1 MPSFGCVKGNP
12 DSPLTR
18 AEMTLPSTPLRSRF
32 GRRLLA
38 LFVGCAFVPIAVLAF
53 LSYRHVK
60 QQLYRQ
66 SENRLHQANVGL
78 SQAIFDR
85 LLLLDATLKSI
96 PPRAIL
102 QLDASKRK
110 PKPVPKPRPPVAPPP
125 GNQTQSGNTD
135 GRLAMGGIVP
145 ERTPK
150 VVLSRRPAAAR
161 RAVTSRPA
169 GSRAELIAASQ
180 TLIAGFDLLARQ
192 RFVAV
197 EFIGDDRKRI
207 EVFGRLAR
215 RPKLTE
221 QDSSDLR
228 LGLPLIVVDHP
239 PASPTRIYL
248 LRRIVRRN
256 EVRGTFVGEVSPQYL
271 WGSLDQI
278 MPSPTTRVT
287 VLDDSAHVIF
297 SFSPKTLP
305 APTSTGSGSIT
316 PATAIDSLSDSYLS
330 ASSEI
335 RMAEAFAAGPW
346 KVILTESKD
355 EVLEPMVEFTNM
367 FLRVVGLAS
376 LLVLL
381 LSVSQIRRSL
391 LPLEELQKGTQRIAQ
406 RDFASRVTVTS
417 RDEFEQLAASFNT
430 MATQLG
436 RQFNALATAAEIDRA
451 VLSATDATTIV
462 DTILVRIRDV
472 FPCSV
477 VSVTVGVPEGSK
489 SLTTVTQDYGTG
501 QRHVARTRMRSADV
515 HSILTGADVVELR
528 SGDPWPSYLEPL
540 VELGATS
547 FVILP
552 LSYQR
557 QLSGII
563 ALGERSDLAPTDEDR
578 VQMRRLADQAA
589 VALANARMLD
599 QVRELAY
606 YDSLTGLPNRLSYK
620 ERLAYALE
628 QASRNQ
634 KLVAAFFIDLDHF
647 SRINDTLGHEVGDQ
661 LLQHVASRLRSCCRE
676 REDEVGPAM
685 ATLAPEVARLGGDE
699 FTVIMPGLHDPQ
711 DAAKLARRLISSFA
725 HPVCVGAHE
734 IFINASIG
742 IAIYPYDGEDLDT
755 LLMHADT
762 AMYKAK
768 EQGGN
773 SYQTYSKSMT
783 TTALQRLTLEND
795 LRRAL
800 ERNEFEV
807 HYQPILD
814 AHTGTVVGAEALLR
828 WRHPELGL
836 LLPSEFIPIAEE
848 NGLIV
853 PMGEWILQAACA
865 QNRGWQDAGLPRIR
879 VSVNL
884 SSRQL
889 KRRLTDTVTRALQL
903 SGLEPRY
910 LSLELTE
917 SVLVNHHKEGT
928 EALHALRAMGL
939 HLAVDDFGTGYCS
952 FSYLKHFP
960 LDTLKI
966 DRSFIREIATDTDDA
981 AITTAIIAMGHALGL
996 RVIAEGVETEVQL
1009 SLLQTQGCDE
1019 VQGYLVG
1026 RPVPA
1031 EQFVEHL
1038 ARKRGATGASARRH
1052 QRPAN
1057 R

>member
-1 MPSFGCVKGNP
+1 
-12 DSPLTR
+12 
-18 AEMTLPSTPLRSRF
+18 MTLPSTPLRSRF

-38 LFVGCAFVPIAVLAF
+38 LFVGCAFVPMAVLAV

-60 QQLYRQ
+60 QELYRQ
-66 SENRLHQANVGL
+66 SQNRLQQANLALGE
-78 SQAIFDR
+78 AIFDR

-96 PPRAIL
+96 PPQAIL
-102 QLDASKRK
+102 QLLVSKQKPRVPK
-110 PKPVPKPRPPVAPPP
+110 PKPSVAPKP
-125 GNQTQSGNTD
+125 GNQTQTGDIT
-135 GRLAMGGIVP
+135 GRLAMGGIVLD
-145 ERTPK
+145 RAPK
-150 VVLSRRPAAAR
+150 PVPVRPA
-161 RAVTSRPA
+161 P
-169 GSRAELIAASQ
+169 SRAELIAASQ
-180 TLIAGFDLLARQ
+180 ALIAGLDLLARQ
-192 RFVAV
+192 RFVAL
-197 EFIGDDRKRI
+197 EFVGDDGKRI
-207 EVFGRLAR
+207 EIFGRLAR
-215 RPKLTE
+215 RPKLTNR
-221 QDSSDLR
+221 DSSDLR
-228 LGLPLIVVDHP
+228 LGLPLIATEHTTGETSRV
-239 PASPTRIYL
+239 YL

-256 EVRGTFVGEVSPQYL
+256 EVRGTFVGEVSPEYL
-271 WGSLDQI
+271 WGSLDQS
-278 MPSPTTRVT
+278 MPSPRTRVA
-287 VLDDSAHVIF
+287 VLDDSAHVIY
-297 SFSPKTLP
+297 SSARGLP
-305 APTSTGSGSIT
+305 VPAALSATDSGRLR
-316 PATAIDSLSDSYLS
+316 PALLVDSLGHSYLS

-335 RMAEAFAAGPW
+335 RMAEAFSAHPW
-346 KVILTESKD
+346 KVVLTESRD
-355 EVLEPMVEFTNM
+355 EVLEPMAEFTNT
-367 FLRVVGLAS
+367 FLIVAGLSS
-376 LLVLL
+376 LVVLL
-381 LSVSQIRRSL
+381 LSVSQIRRSV
-391 LPLEELQKGTQRIAQ
+391 LPLEELQKGTRRIAQ
-406 RDFASRVTVTS
+406 RDFTSRVTVTS

-477 VSVTVGVPEGSK
+477 VSVTIGVPDGSK
-489 SLTTVTQDYGTG
+489 SLTSVVQNFETG
-501 QRHVARTRMRSADV
+501 QREVARVSLRAADV
-515 HSILTGADVVELR
+515 QSILTGPEVVELR
-528 SGDPWPSYLEPL
+528 PGETTPSYLDPL
-540 VELGATS
+540 VQLGATS
-547 FVILP
+547 FVVLP

-563 ALGERSDLAPTDEDR
+563 ALGEHFDLAPSEEDR

-620 ERLAYALE
+620 ERLAYAVE

-634 KLVAAFFIDLDHF
+634 RMVAAFFIDLDNF
-647 SRINDTLGHEVGDQ
+647 SRVNDTLGHEVGDQ
-661 LLQHVASRLRSCCRE
+661 LLRHVASRLRSCCRE
-676 REDEVGPAM
+676 REDEVGPAF

-725 HPVCVGAHE
+725 HPVRVGTHE

-742 IAIYPYDGEDLDT
+742 IAIYPFDGEDLDT

-773 SYQTYSKSMT
+773 SYQAYSKSMT

-800 ERNEFEV
+800 ERSEFEV
-807 HYQPILD
+807 HYQPIVD
-814 AHTGTVVGAEALLR
+814 AYTGTVVGAEALLR

-853 PMGEWILQAACA
+853 PMGEWILRTACM
-865 QNRGWQDAGLPRIR
+865 QNRAWQDAGFPRIR
-879 VSVNL
+879 VGVNL

-889 KRRLTDTVTRALQL
+889 KRRLSDTVSQALQS

-917 SVLVNHHKEGT
+917 SVLVNHQKEGT
-928 EALHALRAMGL
+928 DALHALRAMGL
-939 HLAVDDFGTGYCS
+939 HLAVDDFGTGYSS

-966 DRSFIREIATDTDDA
+966 DRSFIREIATHPDDA

-996 RVIAEGVETEVQL
+996 RVIAEGVETDAHL
-1009 SLLQTQGCDE
+1009 SLLQKQGCDE
-1019 VQGYLVG
+1019 IQGYLVG

-1031 EQFVEHL
+1031 ERFEEHL
-1038 ARKRGATGASARRH
+1038 ARKRSVNGHARRQ
-1052 QRPAN
+1052 QRSAN

>member
-1 MPSFGCVKGNP
+1 M
-12 DSPLTR
+12 
-18 AEMTLPSTPLRSRF
+18 
-32 GRRLLA
+32 
-38 LFVGCAFVPIAVLAF
+38 AVLAA

-60 QQLYRQ
+60 HQLYRQ
-66 SENRLHQANVGL
+66 SENRLQQANVAL

-96 PPRAIL
+96 PPQVIL
-102 QLDASKRK
+102 QLQHASKQK
-110 PKPVPKPRPPVAPPP
+110 PLRAPRPVRPPAPQP
-125 GNQTQSGNTD
+125 GNQTQTGNLD
-135 GRLAMGGIVP
+135 GRLAMGGIVLD
-145 ERTPK
+145 RLPK
-150 VVLSRRPAAAR
+150 PT
-161 RAVTSRPA
+161 VTRQAPSP
-169 GSRAELIAASQ
+169 SRAELIAASRA
-180 TLIAGFDLLARQ
+180 LIAGLDLLARQ

-197 EFIGDDRKRI
+197 EFVGDDGRRI
-207 EVFGRLAR
+207 EIFGRLAQ
-215 RPKLTE
+215 RPKLTLR
-221 QDSSDLR
+221 DSSDLR
-228 LGLPLIVVDHP
+228 LGLPLIVTEH
-239 PASPTRIYL
+239 SPGELTRIFL

-256 EVRGTFVGEVSPQYL
+256 EVRGTFVGEVSPEYL
-271 WGSLDQI
+271 WGSLDQS
-278 MPSPTTRVT
+278 MPSPTTRVA
-287 VLDDSAHVIF
+287 VLEDSTHVIF
-297 SFSPKTLP
+297 SSTRVLPVPPLKTGGKTGIEPP
-305 APTSTGSGSIT
+305 APVFDASG
-316 PATAIDSLSDSYLS
+316 DSYLS

-335 RMAEAFAAGPW
+335 RMTEAFAALPW
-346 KVILTESKD
+346 KVVLTESKD
-355 EVLEPMVEFTNM
+355 EVLEPMVEFTNT
-367 FLRVVGLAS
+367 FLIVVGLSS
-376 LLVLL
+376 LVVLL
-381 LSVSQIRRSL
+381 LSVSQIRRSV

-462 DTILVRIRDV
+462 DTILARIRDV

-477 VSVTVGVPEGSK
+477 VSVTIGVPDGSK
-489 SLTTVTQDYGTG
+489 SLTSVIQDYHAG
-501 QRHVARTRMRSADV
+501 QRHVARIGMRAADV
-515 HSILTGADVVELR
+515 QGILTGPEVLELR
-528 SGDPWPSYLEPL
+528 SGEALPGYLEPL

-547 FVILP
+547 FVVLP

-563 ALGERSDLAPTDEDR
+563 ALGERFDLVPSEEDR

-661 LLQHVASRLRSCCRE
+661 LLRHVASRLRSCCRE

-711 DAAKLARRLISSFA
+711 DAAKLARRLITSFA
-725 HPVCVGAHE
+725 HPIRVGTHE

-742 IAIYPYDGEDLDT
+742 IAIYPFDGEDLDT

-795 LRRAL
+795 LRKAL

-807 HYQPILD
+807 HYQPIVD
-814 AHTGTVVGAEALLR
+814 AYTGTVVGAEALLR
-828 WRHPELGL
+828 WRHPDLGL

-848 NGLIV
+848 NGMIV
-853 PMGEWILQAACA
+853 PMGEWILQAACL
-865 QNRGWQDAGLPRIR
+865 QNRAWQDAGFPRIR
-879 VSVNL
+879 VGVNL

-889 KRRLTDTVTRALQL
+889 KRRLTETISRALQL
-903 SGLEPRY
+903 SGLESRY

-939 HLAVDDFGTGYCS
+939 HLAVDDFGTGYSS

-966 DRSFIREIATDTDDA
+966 DRSFIREIAIHPDDA

-996 RVIAEGVETEVQL
+996 RVIAEGVETDAHL
-1009 SLLQTQGCDE
+1009 SLLQKQGCDE

-1031 EQFVEHL
+1031 DRFEEHL
-1038 ARKRGATGASARRH
+1038 ARKRGASAAAAARR
-1052 QRPAN
+1052 QPRSAT

>member
-1 MPSFGCVKGNP
+1 M
-12 DSPLTR
+12 
-18 AEMTLPSTPLRSRF
+18 
-32 GRRLLA
+32 
-38 LFVGCAFVPIAVLAF
+38 AVLAV

-66 SENRLHQANVGL
+66 SENRLQQANRAL
-78 SQAIFDR
+78 SQAIFER

-96 PPRAIL
+96 PPSAII
-102 QLDASKRK
+102 QLAAAKRMPKVSGTPRQPAK
-110 PKPVPKPRPPVAPPP
+110 PKL
-125 GNQTQSGNTD
+125 GNRTQAASPD
-135 GRLAMGGIVP
+135 GRVAMGGILLD
-145 ERTPK
+145 RTP
-150 VVLSRRPAAAR
+150 RPTAQ
-161 RAVTSRPA
+161 TSSSSHRGA
-169 GSRAELIAASQ
+169 LIEASKA
-180 TLIAGFDLLARQ
+180 LIAGLDLLARQ

-197 EFIGDDRKRI
+197 EFVGDDGKGI
-207 EVFGRLAR
+207 EVFGRLTR
-215 RPKLTE
+215 RPRLSAR
-221 QDSSDLR
+221 DSSDLR
-228 LGLPLIVVDHP
+228 LGLPLISIVHGKDDR
-239 PASPTRIYL
+239 SRIYL
-248 LRRIVRRN
+248 LRRLARRG
-256 EVRGTFVGEVSPQYL
+256 EVRGTFVGEVSPEYL
-271 WGSLDQI
+271 WGSLDKSL
-278 MPSPTTRVT
+278 PSPTTRVA
-287 VLDDSAHVIF
+287 VLDDSAHVLF
-297 SFSPKTLP
+297 GSSKSPIPPKKVMPQTVWTDRDTAKAKA
-305 APTSTGSGSIT
+305 APEF
-316 PATAIDSLSDSYLS
+316 YLT
-330 ASSEI
+330 ASSFI
-335 RMAEAFAAGPW
+335 TLDAAFAAQPW
-346 KVILTESKD
+346 TVIFSESKD
-355 EVLEPMVEFTNM
+355 EVLEPMVEFTNT
-367 FLRVVGLAS
+367 FLVVLGLSS
-376 LLVLL
+376 LAVLL
-381 LSVSQIRRSL
+381 LSLSQIRRSV
-391 LPLEELQKGTQRIAQ
+391 LPLEELQKGTRRIAQ

-417 RDEFEQLAASFNT
+417 RDEFEQLASSFNT
-430 MATQLG
+430 MANQLG

-451 VLSATDATTIV
+451 VLSATDATAIV
-462 DTILVRIRDV
+462 DTVLGRIRDV
-472 FPCSV
+472 FPCSM
-477 VSVTVGVPEGSK
+477 VSVTLGVADGAK
-489 SLTTVTQDYGTG
+489 SVTSVIQDYENGH
-501 QRHVARTRMRSADV
+501 RHVERIGLRPADV
-515 HSILTGADVVELR
+515 QALLIGPEVFVLRTGESV
-528 SGDPWPSYLEPL
+528 PSYLAPL
-540 VELGATS
+540 AELGANS
-547 FVILP
+547 FVVLP

-563 ALGERSDLAPTDEDR
+563 ALGERFDLLPSEEDR

-589 VALANARMLD
+589 VALANARMLE

-634 KLVAAFFIDLDHF
+634 RLVAAFFIDLDHF

-661 LLQHVASRLRSCCRE
+661 LLRHVAARLRSCCRE
-676 REDEVGPAM
+676 REDEVGPAF

-699 FTVIMPGLHDPQ
+699 FTVIMPGLHEAQ
-711 DAAKLARRLISSFA
+711 DAAKLARRILSSFA
-725 HPVCVGAHE
+725 QPVRVGTHE

-742 IAIYPYDGEDLDT
+742 IAIYPYDGEDIDT

-768 EQGGN
+768 EQGGS

-783 TTALQRLTLEND
+783 TTALQRMTLEND

-807 HYQPILD
+807 HYQPIVD
-814 AHTGTVVGAEALLR
+814 AYTSTVVGAEALLR

-853 PMGEWILQAACA
+853 PMGEWILQSACL
-865 QNRGWQDAGLPRIR
+865 QNRSWQDAGLPRIR
-879 VSVNL
+879 VGVNL

-889 KRRLTDTVTRALQL
+889 KRSLTDTIGRALQI

-917 SVLVNHHKEGT
+917 SVLVNHHREGT

-939 HLAVDDFGTGYCS
+939 HLAVDDFGTGYSS

-966 DRSFIREIATDTDDA
+966 DRSFIREIAIHPDDA

-996 RVIAEGVETEVQL
+996 RVIAEGVETEAHL
-1009 SLLQTQGCDE
+1009 TLLQKQGCDE

-1031 EQFVEHL
+1031 DRFVDHL
-1038 ARKRGATGASARRH
+1038 ARKRSPGNSVRR
-1052 QRPAN
+1052 QRST

>member
-1 MPSFGCVKGNP
+1 M
-12 DSPLTR
+12 
-18 AEMTLPSTPLRSRF
+18 
-32 GRRLLA
+32 
-38 LFVGCAFVPIAVLAF
+38 AVLSI

-60 QQLYRQ
+60 RQLYRQ
-66 SENRLHQANVGL
+66 SESRLQQANVAL
-78 SQAIFDR
+78 SQAIFER

-96 PPRAIL
+96 PPQAIL
-102 QLDASKRK
+102 QLDVSRK
-110 PKPVPKPRPPVAPPP
+110 PQTAPKPRPARP
-125 GNQTQSGNTD
+125 GNQTQTGNMD
-135 GRLAMGGIVP
+135 GRLAMGGIMLDRSP
-145 ERTPK
+145 R
-150 VVLSRRPAAAR
+150 AAP
-161 RAVTSRPA
+161 SRPA
-169 GSRAELIAASQ
+169 PSRAELIAASQ
-180 TLIAGFDLLARQ
+180 ALIAGLDLLARQ

-197 EFIGDDRKRI
+197 EFVGDDGNRFEI
-207 EVFGRLAR
+207 FGRLAR
-215 RPKLTE
+215 RPKLTPR
-221 QDSSDLR
+221 DSSDLR
-228 LGLPLIVVDHP
+228 LGLPLIVTEHLP
-239 PASPTRIYL
+239 GEPSRIYL
-248 LRRIVRRN
+248 LRRLVRRN
-256 EVRGTFVGEVSPQYL
+256 ELRGTFVGEASPAYL
-271 WGSLDQI
+271 WGTLDQN
-278 MPSPTTRVT
+278 MPSPTTRV
-287 VLDDSAHVIF
+287 VVMNDGHIIF
-297 SFSPKTLP
+297 SSVKALP
-305 APTSTGSGSIT
+305 IP
-316 PATAIDSLSDSYLS
+316 PATPGTKKPGVPVALADRSYLS

-335 RMAEAFAAGPW
+335 RMTEAFAAQPW
-346 KVILTESKD
+346 RVVLSESKD
-355 EVLEPMVEFTNM
+355 EVLGPMVDFTNT
-367 FLRVVGLAS
+367 FLMVVGLSS
-376 LLVLL
+376 LVVLL
-381 LSVSQIRRSL
+381 LSVSQIRRSV
-391 LPLEELQKGTQRIAQ
+391 LPLEELQKGTRRIAQ

-436 RQFNALATAAEIDRA
+436 RQFNALAMAAEIDRA

-462 DTILVRIRDV
+462 DTILARIRDV

-477 VSVTVGVPEGSK
+477 VSVTVGVPDSAT
-489 SLTTVTQDYGTG
+489 SLTSVIQDYESGL
-501 QRHVARTRMRSADV
+501 RHVARVGMRGQDV
-515 HSILTGADVVELR
+515 QTILTGPDVLELR
-528 SGDPWPSYLEPL
+528 SGESVPAYLEPL

-547 FVILP
+547 FVVLP

-563 ALGERSDLAPTDEDR
+563 ALGERFDLLPSEEDR

-606 YDSLTGLPNRLSYK
+606 FDSLTGLPNRLSYK

-628 QASRNQ
+628 QASRDQ

-661 LLQHVASRLRSCCRE
+661 LLRHVASRLRSCCRE
-676 REDEVGPAM
+676 REDEVGPAF

-699 FTVIMPGLHDPQ
+699 FTVIMPGLNDPQ
-711 DAAKLARRLISSFA
+711 DAAKLARRIISSFA
-725 HPVCVGAHE
+725 HPIRVSTHE

-742 IAIYPYDGEDLDT
+742 IAIYPFDGEDLDT

-800 ERNEFEV
+800 DRDEFEV
-807 HYQPILD
+807 HYQPIVD
-814 AHTGTVVGAEALLR
+814 AYTGTVVGAEALLR

-853 PMGEWILQAACA
+853 PMGEWILQAACL
-865 QNRGWQDAGLPRIR
+865 QNRAWQDAGLPHIR
-879 VSVNL
+879 VGVNL

-889 KRRLTDTVTRALQL
+889 KRRLSETVSRALQL

-939 HLAVDDFGTGYCS
+939 HLAVDDFGTGYSS

-966 DRSFIREIATDTDDA
+966 DRSFIREIAIDPDDA

-996 RVIAEGVETEVQL
+996 RVIAEGVETEAHL
-1009 SLLQTQGCDE
+1009 SLLQKQGCDE

-1026 RPVPA
+1026 RPVAA
-1031 EQFVEHL
+1031 ERFEEHL
-1038 ARKRGATGASARRH
+1038 ARKRGGPSARRQQSASSH
-1052 QRPAN
+1052 
-1057 R
+1057 

>member
-1 MPSFGCVKGNP
+1 M
-12 DSPLTR
+12 
-18 AEMTLPSTPLRSRF
+18 
-32 GRRLLA
+32 
-38 LFVGCAFVPIAVLAF
+38 AVLAA

-66 SENRLHQANVGL
+66 SESRLQQANRALGR
-78 SQAIFDR
+78 AIFER

-96 PPRAIL
+96 TPRAVL
-102 QLDASKRK
+102 QLDAAKRI
-110 PKPVPKPRPPVAPPP
+110 PKVVPKAAGRPSPKP
-125 GNQTQSGNTD
+125 GNQTQTGD
-135 GRLAMGGIVP
+135 LAGRLAMGGIVVDRAP
-145 ERTPK
+145 PKQPTTTTPN
-150 VVLSRRPAAAR
+150 AA
-161 RAVTSRPA
+161 
-169 GSRAELIAASQ
+169 SRAALIEASRA
-180 TLIAGFDLLARQ
+180 LIAGLDLLARQ

-197 EFIGDDRKRI
+197 EFVGDDGNRI
-207 EVFGRLAR
+207 EVFGRLTY
-215 RPKLTE
+215 RPILTSR
-221 QDSSDLR
+221 DSSDLR
-228 LGLPLIVVDHP
+228 LGLPLIATVHGESG
-239 PASPTRIYL
+239 PARVYL
-248 LRRIVRRN
+248 LRRLVRKG
-256 EVRGTFVGEVSPQYL
+256 EIRGTFVGEVSPGYL
-271 WGSLDQI
+271 WGTVDLS
-278 MPSPTTRVT
+278 MPSRSTRVA
-287 VLDDSAHVIF
+287 VLDDSAHVLY
-297 SFSPKTLP
+297 SSSKTALGSRT
-305 APTSTGSGSIT
+305 AMTQSTRVFLEKMEADS
-316 PATAIDSLSDSYLS
+316 TAHSYLS

-335 RMAEAFAAGPW
+335 TLTEAFAAQPW
-346 KVILTESKD
+346 TLVLSESKD
-355 EVLEPMVEFTNM
+355 EVLEPMVDFTNT
-367 FLRVVGLAS
+367 FLMVVGVSS

-381 LSVSQIRRSL
+381 LSISQIRRSV
-391 LPLEELQKGTQRIAQ
+391 LPLEQLQHSTRRIAQ
-406 RDFASRVTVTS
+406 RDFASRVNVKS
-417 RDEFEQLAASFNT
+417 GDEFEQLAAAFNT
-430 MATQLG
+430 MAIQLD

-451 VLSATDATTIV
+451 VLSATDATAIV
-462 DTILVRIRDV
+462 DTILGRIRDV

-477 VSVTVGVPEGSK
+477 VSVTLGVPDGAK
-489 SLTTVTQDYGTG
+489 SLTSVIQDFQNNGKRQVTRIGL
-501 QRHVARTRMRSADV
+501 RPSDV
-515 HSILTGADVVELR
+515 QTLLTGSEVLEIRGEDSV
-528 SGDPWPSYLEPL
+528 PSYLEPL
-540 VELGATS
+540 AELGANS
-547 FVILP
+547 FVVLP

-563 ALGERSDLAPTDEDR
+563 ALGERFDLVPTEEDR

-620 ERLAYALE
+620 ERLASALE

-634 KLVAAFFIDLDHF
+634 RLVAAFFIDLDHF

-661 LLQHVASRLRSCCRE
+661 LLRHVAARLRSCCRE
-676 REDEVGPAM
+676 REDEVGQAV
-685 ATLAPEVARLGGDE
+685 ASLAPEVARLGGDE
-699 FTVIMPGLHDPQ
+699 FTIIMAGLHEAQ
-711 DAAKLARRLISSFA
+711 DAAKLARRILSSFA
-725 HPVCVGAHE
+725 HPVRVGTHE

-742 IAIYPYDGEDLDT
+742 IAIYPYDGEDIET

-768 EQGGN
+768 EQGGS

-807 HYQPILD
+807 HYQPIVD
-814 AHTGTVVGAEALLR
+814 AYTGTVVGAEALFR

-853 PMGEWILQAACA
+853 PMGEWILENACA
-865 QNRGWQDAGLPRIR
+865 QNRAWQDAGFPRIR
-879 VSVNL
+879 VGVNL

-889 KRRLTDTVTRALQL
+889 KRSLTETVGRALQV

-939 HLAVDDFGTGYCS
+939 HLAVDDFGTGYSS

-966 DRSFIREIATDTDDA
+966 DRSFIREIAVHPDDA

-996 RVIAEGVETEVQL
+996 RVIAEGVETEGHL
-1009 SLLQTQGCDE
+1009 TLLQKQGCDE
-1019 VQGYLVG
+1019 IQGYLVG

-1031 EQFVEHL
+1031 DRFVEHL
-1038 ARKRGATGASARRH
+1038 SKKRPSAAPSVRR
-1052 QRPAN
+1052 QRTT

>member
-1 MPSFGCVKGNP
+1 
-12 DSPLTR
+12 
-18 AEMTLPSTPLRSRF
+18 MTFPSTPLRSRF

-38 LFVGCAFVPIAVLAF
+38 LFLGCAFVPMALLAV

-66 SENRLHQANVGL
+66 SENRLQQANLALG
-78 SQAIFDR
+78 QAIFDR

-96 PPRAIL
+96 PPQAIL
-102 QLDASKRK
+102 QLLASKQK
-110 PKPVPKPRPPVAPPP
+110 PIPPKPVRIPVPKP
-125 GNQTQSGNTD
+125 GNQTQTGNTE
-135 GRLAMGGIVP
+135 GRVAMGGIFL
-145 ERTPK
+145 ERQPK
-150 VVLSRRPAAAR
+150 IVTRP
-161 RAVTSRPA
+161 SP
-169 GSRAELIAASQ
+169 SRADLIAASKA
-180 TLIAGFDLLARQ
+180 LIAGLDLLARQ

-197 EFIGDDRKRI
+197 EFIDDDGKRT
-207 EVFGRLAR
+207 EVFGRLAK
-215 RPKLTE
+215 RPKLTGR
-221 QDSSDLR
+221 DSSDLR
-228 LGLPLIVVDHP
+228 LGLPLIVTEHD
-239 PASPTRIYL
+239 SGDGSRIYL

-256 EVRGTFVGEVSPQYL
+256 EVRGTFVGEVSPTYL
-271 WGSLDQI
+271 WGSLDQS
-278 MPSPTTRVT
+278 MPSPTTRVA
-287 VLDDSAHVIF
+287 VLDDSDLVIF
-297 SFSPKTLP
+297 SSTQPLP
-305 APTSTGSGSIT
+305 GLKAADSGVVQ
-316 PATAIDSLSDSYLS
+316 PAAVAGPADDSYLS
-330 ASSEI
+330 ATSEI
-335 RMAEAFAAGPW
+335 RMAEAFAAQPW
-346 KVILTESKD
+346 KVVLSESRT
-355 EVLEPMVEFTNM
+355 EVLEPMVEFTNT
-367 FLRVVGLAS
+367 FLIVVGLSS
-376 LLVLL
+376 LIVLL
-381 LSVSQIRRSL
+381 LSVSQIRRSV
-391 LPLEELQKGTQRIAQ
+391 LPLEELQKGTRRIAQ
-406 RDFASRVTVTS
+406 RDFASRVTVNS

-436 RQFNALATAAEIDRA
+436 RQFNALAMAAEIDRA

-462 DTILVRIRDV
+462 DTIVIRIRDV

-477 VSVTVGVPEGSK
+477 VSVTIGVPDGSK
-489 SLTTVTQDYGTG
+489 SLSSVIQDFQTG
-501 QRHVARTRMRSADV
+501 QRHVARVNMRAADV
-515 HSILTGADVVELR
+515 QSILTGPEVLELRKGDVV
-528 SGDPWPSYLEPL
+528 PAYLTPL
-540 VELGATS
+540 ADLGASS
-547 FVILP
+547 FVVLP
-552 LSYQR
+552 LAYQR

-563 ALGERSDLAPTDEDR
+563 ALGERFDLEPSDEDR
-578 VQMRRLADQAA
+578 MQMRRLADQTA

-661 LLQHVASRLRSCCRE
+661 LLRHVASRLRSCCRE

-699 FTVIMPGLHDPQ
+699 FTVIMPGLQDPQ

-725 HPVCVGAHE
+725 HPVRVGEHE

-742 IAIYPYDGEDLDT
+742 IAIYPFDGEDLDT

-800 ERNEFEV
+800 DRNEFEV
-807 HYQPILD
+807 HYQPIVD
-814 AHTGTVVGAEALLR
+814 TYTGTVVGAEALLR

-853 PMGEWILQAACA
+853 PMGEWILQAACM
-865 QNRGWQDAGLPRIR
+865 QNRAWQDAGFPRIR
-879 VSVNL
+879 VGVNL

-889 KRRLTDTVTRALQL
+889 KRRLSETISRALQM
-903 SGLEPRY
+903 SNLEPRY

-928 EALHALRAMGL
+928 EALHSLRSMGL
-939 HLAVDDFGTGYCS
+939 HLAVDDFGTGYSS

-966 DRSFIREIATDTDDA
+966 DRSFIREIATHPDDA

-996 RVIAEGVETEVQL
+996 KVIAEGVETEAHL
-1009 SLLQTQGCDE
+1009 ALLQKQGCDE
-1019 VQGYLVG
+1019 IQGYLVG

-1031 EQFVEHL
+1031 DRFVEHL
-1038 ARKRGATGASARRH
+1038 TRKRSMPGTNGRRQQRSASR
-1052 QRPAN
+1052 
-1057 R
+1057 

>member
-1 MPSFGCVKGNP
+1 M
-12 DSPLTR
+12 
-18 AEMTLPSTPLRSRF
+18 
-32 GRRLLA
+32 
-38 LFVGCAFVPIAVLAF
+38 AVLAL

-66 SENRLHQANVGL
+66 SANRLQQANLALG
-78 SQAIFDR
+78 QAIFDR

-96 PPRAIL
+96 PPRAII

-110 PKPVPKPRPPVAPPP
+110 PKPAPRPRPPAPPRL
-125 GNQTQSGNTD
+125 GNQTQTGNMD
-135 GRLAMGGIVP
+135 GRLAMGGII
-145 ERTPK
+145 
-150 VVLSRRPAAAR
+150 LDRRPKAAP
-161 RAVTSRPA
+161 SRSAP
-169 GSRAELIAASQ
+169 SRAELIAASQ
-180 TLIAGFDLLARQ
+180 ALIAGLDLLARQ

-197 EFIGDDRKRI
+197 EFIGDDGKRT

-215 RPKLTE
+215 RPKLTLR
-221 QDSSDLR
+221 DSSDLR
-228 LGLPLIVVDHP
+228 LGLPLIVTEYTP
-239 PASPTRIYL
+239 GEPSRIFL

-256 EVRGTFVGEVSPQYL
+256 EVRGTFVGEVSPEYL
-271 WGSLDQI
+271 WGGLDQS
-278 MPSPTTRVT
+278 MPSPTTRVAVT
-287 VLDDSAHVIF
+287 DDSGHVIF
-297 SFSPKTLP
+297 SLAKTLP
-305 APTSTGSGSIT
+305 IPLLGSGAKPGVVVDET
-316 PATAIDSLSDSYLS
+316 DRSYLS
-330 ASSEI
+330 AASEVK
-335 RMAEAFAAGPW
+335 MTEAFASQPW
-346 KVILTESKD
+346 RVVLSESKD
-355 EVLEPMVEFTNM
+355 EVLEPMVEFTNT
-367 FLRVVGLAS
+367 FLMVVGLSS
-376 LLVLL
+376 LVVLL
-381 LSVSQIRRSL
+381 LSVSQIRRSV

-406 RDFASRVTVTS
+406 RDFTSRVTVTS

-462 DTILVRIRDV
+462 DTILARIRDV

-477 VSVTVGVPEGSK
+477 VSVTIGVPDSSK
-489 SLTTVTQDYGTG
+489 TLTSVVQDYESGL
-501 QRHVARTRMRSADV
+501 RHVARVGMRGQDV
-515 HSILTGADVVELR
+515 QTILTGPEVLELR
-528 SGDPWPSYLEPL
+528 SGETAPGYLDPL
-540 VELGATS
+540 VELGAIS
-547 FVILP
+547 FVVLP

-557 QLSGII
+557 QLSGVI
-563 ALGERSDLAPTDEDR
+563 ALGERFDLVPSEDDR

-661 LLQHVASRLRSCCRE
+661 LLRHVASRLRSCCRE
-676 REDEVGPAM
+676 REDEVGPAY

-711 DAAKLARRLISSFA
+711 DAAKLARRIISSFA
-725 HPVCVGAHE
+725 HPIRVSTHE

-742 IAIYPYDGEDLDT
+742 IAIYPFDGEDLDT

-800 ERNEFEV
+800 DRNEFEV
-807 HYQPILD
+807 HYQPIVD
-814 AHTGTVVGAEALLR
+814 AYTGTVVGAEALLR

-836 LLPSEFIPIAEE
+836 LLPSEVSPIAEE

-853 PMGEWILQAACA
+853 PMGEWILQAACL
-865 QNRGWQDAGLPRIR
+865 QNRAWQDAGLPRIR
-879 VSVNL
+879 VGVNL

-889 KRRLTDTVTRALQL
+889 KRRLSETVSRALQL

-939 HLAVDDFGTGYCS
+939 HLAVDDFGTGYSS

-966 DRSFIREIATDTDDA
+966 DRSFIREIAVHPDDA

-996 RVIAEGVETEVQL
+996 RVIAEGVETEAHL
-1009 SLLQTQGCDE
+1009 SLLQKQGCDE

-1031 EQFVEHL
+1031 DRFEEHL
-1038 ARKRGATGASARRH
+1038 ARKRGAGGASGR
-1052 QRPAN
+1052 RPA
-1057 R
+1057 RPVTR

>member
-1 MPSFGCVKGNP
+1 
-12 DSPLTR
+12 
-18 AEMTLPSTPLRSRF
+18 MTLPSTPLRSRF

-38 LFVGCAFVPIAVLAF
+38 LFVGCAFVPMAVLAV

-66 SENRLHQANVGL
+66 SENRLDQANLALG
-78 SQAIFDR
+78 QAIFDR

-96 PPRAIL
+96 PPQAIL
-102 QLDASKRK
+102 QLDASKRR
-110 PKPVPKPRPPVAPPP
+110 PAVEIPRRPVPPRL
-125 GNQTQSGNTD
+125 GNQTQTGDTD
-135 GRLAMGGIVP
+135 GRVAMGGILLERGSRGVP
-145 ERTPK
+145 
-150 VVLSRRPAAAR
+150 
-161 RAVTSRPA
+161 SRPA
-169 GSRAELIAASQ
+169 PSRAELIAASQ
-180 TLIAGFDLLARQ
+180 ALIAGLDLLARQ

-197 EFIGDDRKRI
+197 EFVGDEGKRI
-207 EVFGRLAR
+207 EIFGRLAR
-215 RPKLTE
+215 RPKLTAR
-221 QDSSDLR
+221 DSSDLR
-228 LGLPLIVVDHP
+228 LGLPLIVTEHP
-239 PASPTRIYL
+239 AGEPSRIYL

-256 EVRGTFVGEVSPQYL
+256 EVRGTFVGEVSPEYL
-271 WGSLDQI
+271 WGSLDQS
-278 MPSPTTRVT
+278 MPSPTTRVA
-287 VLDDSAHVIF
+287 VLDDSGHMIF
-297 SFSPKTLP
+297 SSTRLLPVTPPKKSVGPASATPSVADSSTNMQLP
-305 APTSTGSGSIT
+305 RDVT
-316 PATAIDSLSDSYLS
+316 DHSYLAATS
-330 ASSEI
+330 QI
-335 RMAEAFAAGPW
+335 RMAEAFAAQPW
-346 KVILTESKD
+346 TVVLTESKD
-355 EVLEPMVEFTNM
+355 EVLGPMVEFTNT
-367 FLRVVGLAS
+367 FLIVVGVSS
-376 LLVLL
+376 LVVLL
-381 LSVSQIRRSL
+381 LSVSQIRRSV
-391 LPLEELQKGTQRIAQ
+391 LPLEELQKGTLRIAQ
-406 RDFASRVTVTS
+406 RDFASRVTVNS

-462 DTILVRIRDV
+462 DTILARIRDV
-472 FPCSV
+472 FPCRV
-477 VSVTVGVPEGSK
+477 VSVTIGVPDGSK
-489 SLTTVTQDYGTG
+489 SLTSVIQDYQTG
-501 QRHVARTRMRSADV
+501 QRHVARIGMRAADV
-515 HSILTGADVVELR
+515 QSILTGPDVLELR
-528 SGDPWPSYLEPL
+528 SGESIPAYLEPL

-547 FVILP
+547 FVVLP

-563 ALGERSDLAPTDEDR
+563 ALGERFDLVPSEEDR

-661 LLQHVASRLRSCCRE
+661 LLRHVASRLRSCCRE
-676 REDEVGPAM
+676 REDEVGPAF

-699 FTVIMPGLHDPQ
+699 FTVIMPGLNDPQ

-725 HPVCVGAHE
+725 HPIRVGTHE

-742 IAIYPYDGEDLDT
+742 IAIYPFDGEDLDT

-800 ERNEFEV
+800 ERSEFEV
-807 HYQPILD
+807 HYQPIVD
-814 AHTGTVVGAEALLR
+814 AYTGTVVGAEALLR

-853 PMGEWILQAACA
+853 PMGEWILQAACM
-865 QNRGWQDAGLPRIR
+865 QNRAWQDAGLPRIR
-879 VSVNL
+879 VGVNL

-889 KRRLTDTVTRALQL
+889 KRRLTDTISRALQL

-939 HLAVDDFGTGYCS
+939 HLAVDDFGTGYSS

-966 DRSFIREIATDTDDA
+966 DRSFIREIATHPDDA

-996 RVIAEGVETEVQL
+996 RVIAEGVETDAHL
-1009 SLLQTQGCDE
+1009 TLLQKQGCDE

-1031 EQFVEHL
+1031 DRFEEHL
-1038 ARKRGATGASARRH
+1038 AKKRGAAGGVVRRQ
-1052 QRPAN
+1052 QRSPT

>member
-1 MPSFGCVKGNP
+1 M
-12 DSPLTR
+12 
-18 AEMTLPSTPLRSRF
+18 
-32 GRRLLA
+32 
-38 LFVGCAFVPIAVLAF
+38 AVLAS

-66 SENRLHQANVGL
+66 SEHQLQQANLAL
-78 SQAIFDR
+78 SQAIFER

-96 PPRAIL
+96 PPKAIL
-102 QLDASKRK
+102 QLDAAKRG
-110 PKPVPKPRPPVAPPP
+110 PKSAPQPKPRLVTKP
-125 GNQTQSGNTD
+125 GNRTQTGNTD
-135 GRLAMGGIVP
+135 GRVAMGGLLLERSSRALVP
-145 ERTPK
+145 IGQGP
-150 VVLSRRPAAAR
+150 
-161 RAVTSRPA
+161 
-169 GSRAELIAASQ
+169 SRAELIAASQ
-180 TLIAGFDLLARQ
+180 ALIAGLDLLARQ

-197 EFIGDDRKRI
+197 EFVGDDGNRI
-207 EVFGRLAR
+207 EVFGRLGR
-215 RPKLTE
+215 RPRLTLR
-221 QDSSDLR
+221 DSSDLR
-228 LGLPLIVVDHP
+228 LGLPLIITEHP
-239 PASPTRIYL
+239 EGKPSRVYL
-248 LRRIVRRN
+248 LRRIVHRG
-256 EVRGTFVGEVSPQYL
+256 EVRGTLLGEASPEYL
-271 WGSLDQI
+271 WGALEQSL
-278 MPSPTTRVT
+278 PSHTTRLGVT
-287 VLDDSAHVIF
+287 DDTGHVIYTLARSPAPAHAHAAAPDSLALMPDMAVADSSAH
-297 SFSPKTLP
+297 
-305 APTSTGSGSIT
+305 
-316 PATAIDSLSDSYLS
+316 SYLS
-330 ASSEI
+330 AVSEI
-335 RMAEAFAAGPW
+335 QLSEAFAAQPW
-346 KVILTESKD
+346 RVLLTESKD
-355 EVLEPMVEFTNM
+355 AVLEPMVEFTNT
-367 FLRVVGLAS
+367 FLIVVGVSGLA
-376 LLVLL
+376 VLL
-381 LSVSQIRRSL
+381 LSVSQIRRSV
-391 LPLEELQKGTQRIAQ
+391 LPLEELQKGTRRIAQ
-406 RDFASRVTVTS
+406 RDFTSRVTVTS
-417 RDEFEQLAASFNT
+417 NDEFEQLASSFNT
-430 MATQLG
+430 MAVQLG

-462 DTILVRIRDV
+462 DTILARIRDV

-477 VSVTVGVPEGSK
+477 VSVTLGVPDGANA
-489 SLTTVTQDYGTG
+489 LTSVIQDYESGL
-501 QRHVARTRMRSADV
+501 RHVARVGMRTPDV
-515 HSILTGADVVELR
+515 QALLTGPEVLEVR
-528 SGDPWPSYLEPL
+528 SGATVPSYLEPL

-563 ALGERSDLAPTDEDR
+563 ALGERFEVVPSEEDR

-661 LLQHVASRLRSCCRE
+661 LLRHVAARLRSCCRE
-676 REDEVGPAM
+676 REDEVGPAFE
-685 ATLAPEVARLGGDE
+685 TLAPEVARLGGDE

-711 DAAKLARRLISSFA
+711 DAAKLARRIISSFA
-725 HPVCVGAHE
+725 QPIRVGTHE

-800 ERNEFEV
+800 DRNEFEV
-807 HYQPILD
+807 HYQPIVD
-814 AHTGTVVGAEALLR
+814 TYTGTVVGAEALLR

-853 PMGEWILQAACA
+853 PMGEWILQTACL
-865 QNRGWQDAGLPRIR
+865 QNRSWQDAGLPRIR
-879 VSVNL
+879 VGVNL

-889 KRRLTDTVTRALQL
+889 KRRLTETVSRALEL

-939 HLAVDDFGTGYCS
+939 HLSVDDFGTGYSS

-966 DRSFIREIATDTDDA
+966 DRSFIREIAIHPDDA

-996 RVIAEGVETEVQL
+996 RVIAEGVETEAHL
-1009 SLLQTQGCDE
+1009 SLLQKQGCDE

-1031 EQFVEHL
+1031 ERFEEHL
-1038 ARKRGATGASARRH
+1038 ARKRGPNGAAARR
-1052 QRPAN
+1052 QRSTT

>member
-1 MPSFGCVKGNP
+1 
-12 DSPLTR
+12 
-18 AEMTLPSTPLRSRF
+18 MTFPSTPLRSRF

-38 LFVGCAFVPIAVLAF
+38 LFVGCAFVPMAVLAA
-53 LSYRHVK
+53 LSYRQVK

-66 SENRLHQANVGL
+66 SENRLQQANL
-78 SQAIFDR
+78 ALNQAVFDR

-96 PPRAIL
+96 PPQVIL
-102 QLDASKRK
+102 QLYRAQRKLTPAPK
-110 PKPVPKPRPPVAPPP
+110 PKPKPQVISRLGP
-125 GNQTQSGNTD
+125 GNQTQTGNLD
-135 GRLAMGGIVP
+135 GRVAMGGI
-145 ERTPK
+145 
-150 VVLSRRPAAAR
+150 LLDRRPK
-161 RAVTSRPA
+161 PA
-169 GSRAELIAASQ
+169 PIGQAQPSPSRAELIAASQ
-180 TLIAGFDLLARQ
+180 ALIAGLDLLARQ

-197 EFIGDDRKRI
+197 EFVGDDAKHI
-207 EVFGRLAR
+207 EIFGRLAR
-215 RPKLTE
+215 RPNLTSR
-221 QDSSDLR
+221 DSSDLR
-228 LGLPLIVVDHP
+228 LGLPLIVTEHLP
-239 PASPTRIYL
+239 GESTRIYL

-256 EVRGTFVGEVSPQYL
+256 EVRGTFVGEVSPEYL
-271 WGSLDQI
+271 WGSLDQG
-278 MPSPTTRVT
+278 MPSPTTRLA

-297 SFSPKTLP
+297 SSTRVLP
-305 APTSTGSGSIT
+305 VGVAT
-316 PATAIDSLSDSYLS
+316 PALTVDSADDSYLS
-330 ASSEI
+330 ATSEI
-335 RMAEAFAAGPW
+335 RMAEAFAAQPW
-346 KVILTESKD
+346 RVVLTDSKD
-355 EVLEPMVEFTNM
+355 AVLEPMVEFTNT
-367 FLRVVGLAS
+367 FLIVIGLSS
-376 LLVLL
+376 LVVLL
-381 LSVSQIRRSL
+381 LSVSQIRRSV
-391 LPLEELQKGTQRIAQ
+391 LPLEELQKGTRRIAQ

-462 DTILVRIRDV
+462 DTILARIRDV

-477 VSVTVGVPEGSK
+477 VSVTIGVPDGAK
-489 SLTTVTQDYGTG
+489 SLTSVIQDYQTG
-501 QRHVARTRMRSADV
+501 ERHVARVGMRASDV
-515 HSILTGADVVELR
+515 QGILTGPEVLELR
-528 SGDPWPSYLEPL
+528 GGDPVPAYLEPL
-540 VELGATS
+540 VEVGATS
-547 FVILP
+547 FVVLP

-557 QLSGII
+557 QLSGIV
-563 ALGERSDLAPTDEDR
+563 ALGERFDLVPSEEDR

-628 QASRNQ
+628 QASRDQ

-661 LLQHVASRLRSCCRE
+661 LLRHVASRLRSCCRE
-676 REDEVGPAM
+676 REDEVGPAF

-725 HPVCVGAHE
+725 HPIRVGTHE

-742 IAIYPYDGEDLDT
+742 IAIYPFDGEDLDT

-800 ERNEFEV
+800 ERSEFEV
-807 HYQPILD
+807 HYQPIVD
-814 AHTGTVVGAEALLR
+814 AYTGTVVGAEALLR

-853 PMGEWILQAACA
+853 PMGEWILQAACL
-865 QNRGWQDAGLPRIR
+865 QNRAWQDAGFPRIR
-879 VSVNL
+879 VGVNL

-889 KRRLTDTVTRALQL
+889 KRRLTDTISRALQQ

-928 EALHALRAMGL
+928 DALHALRAMGL
-939 HLAVDDFGTGYCS
+939 HLAVDDFGTGYSS

-966 DRSFIREIATDTDDA
+966 DRSFIREIAIHPDDA

-996 RVIAEGVETEVQL
+996 KVIAEGVETEDHL
-1009 SLLQTQGCDE
+1009 SLLQKQGCDE

-1031 EQFVEHL
+1031 DRFEEHL
-1038 ARKRGATGASARRH
+1038 ARKRGAGSAAVRRQRSASR
-1052 QRPAN
+1052 
-1057 R
+1057 

>member
-1 MPSFGCVKGNP
+1 VTF
-12 DSPLTR
+12 
-18 AEMTLPSTPLRSRF
+18 PSTPLRSKF
-32 GRRLLA
+32 GRRLLV
-38 LFVGCAFVPIAVLAF
+38 LFVGCALVPMLVLAS

-66 SENRLHQANVGL
+66 SEHQLQQANLAL
-78 SQAIFDR
+78 SQAIFER

-96 PPRAIL
+96 PPKAIL
-102 QLDASKRK
+102 QLNAAKLGPRVSS
-110 PKPVPKPRPPVAPPP
+110 KPVPRPKAKL
-125 GNQTQSGNTD
+125 GNQTQTGNTD
-135 GRLAMGGIVP
+135 GRVAMGGILLDRSPRTTVP
-145 ERTPK
+145 PRLGP
-150 VVLSRRPAAAR
+150 
-161 RAVTSRPA
+161 
-169 GSRAELIAASQ
+169 SRAELIAASQ
-180 TLIAGFDLLARQ
+180 ALIAGLDLLARQ

-197 EFIGDDRKRI
+197 EFVGDDGHRI
-207 EVFGRLAR
+207 EIFGRLGR
-215 RPKLTE
+215 RPRLTSR
-221 QDSSDLR
+221 DSSDLR
-228 LGLPLIVVDHP
+228 LGLPLIITENP
-239 PASPTRIYL
+239 KGKPARVFL
-248 LRRIVRRN
+248 LRRIIHRG
-256 EVRGTFVGEVSPQYL
+256 EVRGTLLGEASPEYL
-271 WGSLDQI
+271 WSTLEQSL
-278 MPSPTTRVT
+278 PSKTSRLAVT
-287 VLDDSAHVIF
+287 DDSAHVIF
-297 SFSPKTLP
+297 SVARSPASPVSALP
-305 APTSTGSGSIT
+305 
-316 PATAIDSLSDSYLS
+316 DSSAKQPSDSAKQPSDTMWVPSSSDDSYLS
-330 ASSEI
+330 ASTEI
-335 RMAEAFAAGPW
+335 RLPEAFAAQMW
-346 KVILTESKD
+346 HVVLTEPKAA
-355 EVLEPMVEFTNM
+355 VLEPMVEFSNT
-367 FLRVVGLAS
+367 FLIVIGLSS
-376 LLVLL
+376 LAVLL
-381 LSVSQIRRSL
+381 LSVSQIRRSV
-391 LPLEELQKGTQRIAQ
+391 LPLEELQKGTRRIAQ

-417 RDEFEQLAASFNT
+417 RDEFEQLASSFNT
-430 MATQLG
+430 MAVQLG

-462 DTILVRIRDV
+462 DTILARIRDV

-477 VSVTVGVPEGSK
+477 VSVTLGVPDGANA
-489 SLTTVTQDYGTG
+489 LTSVIQDYDSG
-501 QRHVARTRMRSADV
+501 QRHVARVGMRSTDV
-515 HSILTGADVVELR
+515 QTILTGPEVLELR
-528 SGDPWPSYLEPL
+528 TGAGAPSYLEPL
-540 VELGATS
+540 VSLGAVS

-563 ALGERSDLAPTDEDR
+563 ALGERFELVPSEEDR

-661 LLQHVASRLRSCCRE
+661 LLRHVAARLRSCCRE
-676 REDEVGPAM
+676 REDEVGPAF

-711 DAAKLARRLISSFA
+711 DAAKLARRIISSFA
-725 HPVCVGAHE
+725 QPMRVGTHE

-800 ERNEFEV
+800 DRNEFEV
-807 HYQPILD
+807 HYQPIVD
-814 AHTGTVVGAEALLR
+814 AYTGTVVGAEALLR

-853 PMGEWILQAACA
+853 PMGEWILQTACI
-865 QNRGWQDAGLPRIR
+865 QNRTWQDAGLPRIR
-879 VSVNL
+879 VGVNL

-889 KRRLTDTVTRALQL
+889 KRRLSETVSKALQL

-939 HLAVDDFGTGYCS
+939 HLSVDDFGTGYSS

-966 DRSFIREIATDTDDA
+966 DRSFIREIAIHPDDA

-996 RVIAEGVETEVQL
+996 RVIAEGVETEAHL
-1009 SLLQTQGCDE
+1009 SLLQKQGCDE

-1031 EQFVEHL
+1031 DRFEEHL
-1038 ARKRGATGASARRH
+1038 TRKRGPNTPASRR
-1052 QRPAN
+1052 QRSTT

>member
-1 MPSFGCVKGNP
+1 M
-12 DSPLTR
+12 
-18 AEMTLPSTPLRSRF
+18 
-32 GRRLLA
+32 
-38 LFVGCAFVPIAVLAF
+38 AVLAL

-66 SENRLHQANVGL
+66 SANRLQQANAAL
-78 SQAIFDR
+78 SQAIFER

-96 PPRAIL
+96 PPQALL
-102 QLDASKRK
+102 QLEVSKRK
-110 PKPVPKPRPPVAPPP
+110 PTPGQVPKPPLPVRP
-125 GNQTQSGNTD
+125 GNQTQAGGMD
-135 GRLAMGGIVP
+135 GQLAMGGIMLD
-145 ERTPK
+145 RS
-150 VVLSRRPAAAR
+150 SRGAS
-161 RAVTSRPA
+161 SRPVPPRA
-169 GSRAELIAASQ
+169 DPAPSRAELIAASQ
-180 TLIAGFDLLARQ
+180 ALIAGLDLLARQ

-197 EFIGDDRKRI
+197 EFVGDDGKRI
-207 EVFGRLAR
+207 EVFGRLGR
-215 RPKLTE
+215 RPKLTPR
-221 QDSSDLR
+221 DSSDLR
-228 LGLPLIVVDHP
+228 LGLPLIVTEHAPGEP
-239 PASPTRIYL
+239 PRIYL
-248 LRRIVRRN
+248 LRRLVRRN
-256 EVRGTFVGEVSPQYL
+256 EVRGTFVGEASPEYL
-271 WGSLDQI
+271 WGTLEQS
-278 MPSPTTRVT
+278 MPSPTTRVA
-287 VLDDSAHVIF
+287 VLDDSAYVIF
-297 SFSPKTLP
+297 SSAKTLP
-305 APTSTGSGSIT
+305 LAAAGNRTQDPGVV
-316 PATAIDSLSDSYLS
+316 ADAADQSYLS

-335 RMAEAFAAGPW
+335 RMTEAFASQPW
-346 KVILTESKD
+346 RVVLSESKD
-355 EVLEPMVEFTNM
+355 EVLEPMVEFTNT
-367 FLRVVGLAS
+367 FLMVVGLSS
-376 LLVLL
+376 LIVLL
-381 LSVSQIRRSL
+381 LSVSQIRRSV
-391 LPLEELQKGTQRIAQ
+391 LPLEELQKGTRRIAQ
-406 RDFASRVTVTS
+406 RDFTSRVTVTS

-451 VLSATDATTIV
+451 VLSATDATAIV
-462 DTILVRIRDV
+462 DTILARIRDV

-477 VSVTVGVPEGSK
+477 VSVTVGLPDGSK
-489 SLTTVTQDYGTG
+489 SLSSVIQDYESGL
-501 QRHVARTRMRSADV
+501 RHVARVAMRGQDV
-515 HSILTGADVVELR
+515 QAILTGPEVLVLR
-528 SGDPWPSYLEPL
+528 TGESAPGYLEPL

-547 FVILP
+547 FVVLP

-563 ALGERSDLAPTDEDR
+563 ALGERFDLVPTEEDR

-606 YDSLTGLPNRLSYK
+606 FDSLTGLPNRLSYK

-634 KLVAAFFIDLDHF
+634 KMVAAFFIDLDHF

-661 LLQHVASRLRSCCRE
+661 LLRHVASRLRSCCRE
-676 REDEVGPAM
+676 REDEVGPAF

-699 FTVIMPGLHDPQ
+699 FTVIMPGLNDPQ
-711 DAAKLARRLISSFA
+711 DAAKLARRIISSFA
-725 HPVCVGAHE
+725 HPIRVGTHE

-742 IAIYPYDGEDLDT
+742 IAIYPFDGEDLDT

-800 ERNEFEV
+800 DRNEFEV
-807 HYQPILD
+807 HFQPIVD
-814 AHTGTVVGAEALLR
+814 AYTGTVVGAEALLR

-853 PMGEWILQAACA
+853 PMGEWILQAACV
-865 QNRGWQDAGLPRIR
+865 QNRAWQDAGLPRIR
-879 VSVNL
+879 VGVNL

-889 KRRLTDTVTRALQL
+889 KRRLTDTVSRALQL

-928 EALHALRAMGL
+928 EALHALRAMGI
-939 HLAVDDFGTGYCS
+939 HLAVDDFGTGYSS

-966 DRSFIREIATDTDDA
+966 DRSFIREIAIHPDDA

-996 RVIAEGVETEVQL
+996 RVIAEGVETEAHL
-1009 SLLQTQGCDE
+1009 SLLQKQGCDE
-1019 VQGYLVG
+1019 IQGYLVG

-1031 EQFVEHL
+1031 ERFEEHL
-1038 ARKRGATGASARRH
+1038 ARKRGAAAPSARR
-1052 QRPAN
+1052 QARSPS